1 MEWEP
6 KSRCRHS
13 AVASAAVSGRIA
25 PVRARPK
32 RVSSARTERG
42 STMIATSVRA
52 SLTADDMRLA
62 VELLGSSESERV
74 RLSQKAMDE
83 GPDALW
89 DDPRLMG
96 ALLASRD
103 LRRPSAA
110 LFYYVVLRRLLL
122 ELGVDDPAVTDYCA
136 TMVLTF
142 GRGNRAYRI
151 SEHDENGYAY
161 LVDLVEEAD
170 RADSERQFRV
180 RVHVG
185 NFSLWLT
192 GIFPD
197 YIAARRTRK
206 GGPALG
212 YYEAMGRTGFLMASD
227 HQLAERYGL
236 EALLRSVGHQF
247 GVLRMAL
254 NRLSDRVMFP
264 TASSPDRIMRQ
275 V

>member
-1 MEWEP
+1 
-6 KSRCRHS
+6 
-13 AVASAAVSGRIA
+13 
-25 PVRARPK
+25 
-32 RVSSARTERG
+32 
-42 STMIATSVRA
+42 MIATSVRA

-62 VELLGSSESERV
+62 VELLGSGEAERV

-96 ALLASRD
+96 ALLHSRD

-122 ELGVDDPAVTDYCA
+122 ELGVDDRAVTDHCA

-142 GRGNRAYRI
+142 GRGDRAYRT
-151 SEHDENGYAY
+151 SDHDENRYAY

-170 RADSERQFRV
+170 RADGERQFRV
-180 RVHVG
+180 RLHLG

-197 YIAARRTRK
+197 YIAARATRK
-206 GGPALG
+206 GAPDIP
-212 YYEAMGRTGFLMASD
+212 YYEAMGRTGFLLASD
-227 HQLAERYGL
+227 SRVADAYGMGPV
-236 EALLRSVGHQF
+236 LRSAGRQF
-247 GVLRMAL
+247 PVLRMAL
-254 NRLSDRVMFP
+254 NRMSDTVMFP
-264 TASSPDRIMRQ
+264 NHSSPERLLRQ
-275 V
+275 VSDEFHRNVA